1 MREGSSPAPKGY
13 TLVETLVAVSIL
25 LLGVAAAASL
35 TLTMSTQEEI
45 NARVARSLYWHENA
59 VRLYQLGLAPD
70 DISAVMPPLP
80 ELISL
85 DITESPLSV
94 GAGLTVPVATSTLVF
109 STHPSSVKSDPSF
122 QRQSELKAFRVTK

>member
-1 MREGSSPAPKGY
+1 MKSCSHRTPGY

-25 LLGVAAAASL
+25 LMGVTAAASL

-45 NARVARSLYWHENA
+45 NARVARNLHWHENA

-70 DISAVMPPLP
+70 EISEIMPPLP
-80 ELISL
+80 EMISHNISETP
-85 DITESPLSV
+85 DSV
-94 GAGLTVPVATSTLVF
+94 GGGLTVPVATSTLIF
-109 STHPSSVKSDPSF
+109 STHPSGDKSDASF